1 MPLANINEP
10 ETEMLIW
17 YIILAITI
25 AVTCAGLLFLAN
37 RIARSPFT
45 AKLGQETSKRRKIFG
60 AAAAVFLFT
69 ALTLTLNL
77 IYRKSVV

>member
-17 YIILAITI
+17 YIILATTI

-37 RIARSPFT
+37 RIARSPSPQSSD
-45 AKLGQETSKRRKIFG
+45 KKRPNGGKSSVLPPPFF
-60 AAAAVFLFT
+60 FLPPS
-69 ALTLTLNL
+69 LSLL
-77 IYRKSVV
+77 I

>member
-17 YIILAITI
+17 YIILATTI

-45 AKLGQETSKRRKIFG
+45 AKLDCGRQYLQAEIRPSFG
-60 AAAAVFLFT
+60 PYFGKPLRY
-69 ALTLTLNL
+69 NL
-77 IYRKSVV
+77 ENRDRKSVV

>member
-45 AKLGQETSKRRKIFG
+45 AKL
-60 AAAAVFLFT
+60 
-69 ALTLTLNL
+69 
-77 IYRKSVV
+77 

>member
-60 AAAAVFLFT
+60 AAAAVFFLPPS
-69 ALTLTLNL
+69 LSLL
-77 IYRKSVV
+77 I